1 MNREPGGLQSMGS
14 QESDTTKRLNYNH
27 IRKPSQE
34 SRQRSCR
41 PQSFPGAVIAPPP
54 ALAGPSVSRTTN
66 LLSLE
71 VSCIFSVLHKGS
83 HTKLLFCGGGSCY
96 SQKNYFKI
104 YPCSHMHQKY
114 ILSQQWDG
122 WMASLTQ
129 WTWVWASSG
138 RWLKT
143 GKPGVLQRIG
153 HDWATKQR
161 QRIPPYGYTTIC
173 SCCWV
178 ATVMSD
184 SVGPHGWQP
193 NRLLCPWDSAGK
205 NTGVCCH
212 FLLQHHNLVIHSSLD
227 RHFNCF
233 KVWSCLSLA
242 PVRLAVL

>member
-71 VSCIFSVLHKGS
+71 VSCIFSVLHKCS

-138 RWLKT
+138 RWWRTRSLVCCSPLGCKELVMTEWLNNNKLCSTNGFSQFSVPMVSMPLHLK
-143 GKPGVLQRIG
+143 I
-153 HDWATKQR
+153 A
-161 QRIPPYGYTTIC
+161 
-173 SCCWV
+173 
-178 ATVMSD
+178 
-184 SVGPHGWQP
+184 SVNESFLRMEAP
-193 NRLLCPWDSAGK
+193 NRS
-205 NTGVCCH
+205 
-212 FLLQHHNLVIHSSLD
+212 
-227 RHFNCF
+227 
-233 KVWSCLSLA
+233 
-242 PVRLAVL
+242 